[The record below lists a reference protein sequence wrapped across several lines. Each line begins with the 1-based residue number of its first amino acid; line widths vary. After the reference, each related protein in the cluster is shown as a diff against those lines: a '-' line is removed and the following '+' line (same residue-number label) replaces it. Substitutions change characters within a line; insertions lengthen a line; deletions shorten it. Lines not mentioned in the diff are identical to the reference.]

1 MFFGMMGAMALS
13 FNACSSDDALVDNP
27 NYDKETNTVNAN
39 FVFNVATNNSST
51 RMTAANT
58 QADIA
63 QNFRGID
70 NAQLFAYKLGTANDG
85 KTVATATTAAKTYG
99 LGKVLAAGELDPDGG
114 ADAVKSRRVLELSL
128 PVETNALLFWGKA
141 IKSGTDNQQGKVS
154 FDPSN
159 ADISQHRFGLTPRV
173 AEGSAGDTM
182 MKHYQDLI
190 SKLLNKVVQTV
201 FQKEAGEV
209 TWGTAIG
216 GDGTTTLFRSAA
228 IDIAW
233 SDFVNVAADGKMTP
247 KTTAPL
253 NASLPMCALGEIL
266 ADAFINFN
274 TIYENEARAGS
285 GASVHKMI
293 SDLYAVINKVAEAS
307 PVSYQ
312 EYVAQQIAIEIRKN
326 IRLISSDGT
335 ALNAISTL
343 KTNAG
348 VNYTD
353 VENSI
358 EDFPDAIEAIG
369 LPKGAAQLTNTIAQA
384 RPVVTWSYTLN
395 VHSGVSG
402 VTHSVYKYTYP
413 AEICYFGNSPMR
425 VSNTPHATTEY
436 PDGAGADQGEWMN
449 NDSWTTD
456 WSAIGKHVL
465 STTRSAAMAHNI
477 NYGSA
482 LLKSSVAFANGVTEL
497 QDNNAT
503 IQHDRTGA
511 TEENNKFNAVSG
523 QFTLTGILVGGQTP
537 TVGWNYIPVAN
548 TFDNV
553 VYDKD
558 IVAAAVPT
566 PANQENY
573 TLVWDNYNSSLAA
586 NQQQD
591 VLVALE
597 FTNGTGK
604 DFWGEKNLVRNGG
617 TFYLLGKLSP
627 TATGLTAITWP
638 TLNGSTTDYA
648 LPPYDAD
655 GKTIQAPRVFIQDYV
670 TEAKFIIGE
679 TSLQHAYVTVPDLR
693 STQISLGLSVD
704 LQWRTGLSFENVVL
718 GE

>member
-58 QADIA
+58 QADIS

-70 NAQLFAYKLGTANDG
+70 NAQLFAYKLGTSNDG

-114 ADAVKSRRVLELSL
+114 ANAVKSRRVLELSL

-141 IKSGTDNQQGKVS
+141 IKSGTDDQQGKVS

-159 ADISQHRFGLTPRV
+159 ADITQHKFGLTPRV
-173 AEGSAGDTM
+173 AEGSEGATKM
-182 MKHYQDLI
+182 AHYQELI
-190 SKLLNKVVQTV
+190 SILLNKVVQTV
-201 FQKEAGEV
+201 YTAQPNSC
-209 TWGTAIG
+209 TWSVDDG
-216 GDGTTTLFRSAA
+216 GDGTTNAEA

-233 SDFVNVAADGKMTP
+233 SDFVNVDADGKMTP

-253 NASLPMCALGEIL
+253 NATLPMCALGEIL
-266 ADAFINFN
+266 ADAFVNFN
-274 TIYENEARAGS
+274 TIYDNEARAGS

-293 SDLYAVINKVAEAS
+293 SDLHAVIDKVANAI
-307 PVSYQ
+307 PNSYQ
-312 EYVAQQIAIEIRKN
+312 EYVAKQVAIGIRSN
-326 IRLISSDGT
+326 IRLISENGVD
-335 ALNAISTL
+335 LNEITTM

-348 VNYTD
+348 VNYDD
-353 VENSI
+353 VTVTIEN
-358 EDFPDAIEAIG
+358 FPDAIAAIG

-425 VSNTPHATTEY
+425 VSDTPHATTEY
-436 PDGAGADQGEWMN
+436 PDGAGANNGEWMN
-449 NDSWTTD
+449 NDSWTSD
-456 WSAIGKHVL
+456 WSVIGKHVL

-477 NYGSA
+477 NYGTA

-497 QDNNAT
+497 QDNNAK
-503 IQHDRTGA
+503 IQQDRTGA
-511 TEENNKFNAVSG
+511 TEENNKFDAVSG
-523 QFTLTGILVGGQTP
+523 QFTLTGVLVGGQTP

-548 TFDNV
+548 TFDYI

-558 IVAAAVPT
+558 IVAAGVPT
-566 PANQENY
+566 ETGKENY
-573 TLVWDNYNSSLAA
+573 TLVWDNYNASLAA
-586 NQQQD
+586 NAQQD

-627 TATGLTAITWP
+627 TATGLNAITWP
-638 TLNGSTTDYA
+638 TMDGSTTDYA

-670 TEAKFIIGE
+670 TEAKFVIGE